1 MKDDQGWTP
10 LHLAAHNG
18 HLAVCD
24 FILQNAMDIN
34 PKDSEGWT
42 PLHSA
47 AQKGHMEVYNF
58 LLGKIEDKNPIDSH
72 GITPFDL
79 IDEIPENLKSAVMLP
94 YANLNLKSS
103 KAKRKL
109 LKTCSLL

>member
-1 MKDDQGWTP
+1 M
-10 LHLAAHNG
+10 AAHNG

-58 LLGKIEDKNPIDSH
+58 LLRKIEDKNPIDSH

-94 YANLNLKSS
+94 SANLNLKSS
-103 KAKRKL
+103 QAKRKL
-109 LKTCSLL
+109 LKTCSIV

>member
-1 MKDDQGWTP
+1 
-10 LHLAAHNG
+10 
-18 HLAVCD
+18 
-24 FILQNAMDIN
+24 MDIN

-47 AQKGHMEVYNF
+47 AQKGHMKIYNF
-58 LLGKIEDKNPIDSH
+58 LIERTEDKNPIDNH

-94 YANLNLKSS
+94 SANLNLKSS
-103 KAKRKL
+103 KAKSKL
-109 LKTCSLL
+109 LRTCSLL